1 MYAEPK
7 QLVLFDGVCNFCNS
21 AVLFIIDRDPK
32 ERFVFAA
39 LQSDAGIAA
48 LREHGLAELPISTM
62 VLIQDGRVWLRSDA
76 ALRIAKGLRWPWP
89 LVFYLLA
96 WVPSSLRNVAY
107 RYFAS
112 HRYAWF
118 GQSDQCRLPTPALR
132 RRMLSS

>member
-1 MYAEPK
+1 MYAQQK

-21 AVLFIIDRDPK
+21 AVLFIVDRDPK

-48 LREHGLAELPISTM
+48 LREHGLSGLPVSTM
-62 VLIQDGRVWLRSDA
+62 VLIADGRVSVRSDA
-76 ALRIAKGLRWPWP
+76 ALGIAKGLRWPWP
-89 LVFYLLA
+89 LVFYLFA
-96 WVPSSLRNVAY
+96 WLPRSLRDLGY

-118 GQSDQCRLPTPALR
+118 GQSDQCRVPTPALR
-132 RRMLSS
+132 RRMLSP